1 MLDGTRMSIFQ
12 KIFSED
18 FNRIYHSGCEVLYT
32 VQLPGVLA
40 STSTCS
46 THCTLHI
53 RWFITGLDRCRYRY
67 VYTVDQKGKLYPFN
81 NSKFYKNKIQ
91 WAPFSILVHRERT
104 TVEGGDFTISSIS
117 VPSKLGNP
125 LPLCFLIYFWFWS
138 QAGFICYLHFA
149 HTWTWTHN
157 TRESGEVRFEI
168 WGVCSVKR
176 HD

>member
-32 VQLPGVLA
+32 VQLPGTGNKMVHGVLA

-53 RWFITGLDRCRYRY
+53 RWFITGLDRYRYRY

-91 WAPFSILVHRERT
+91 
-104 TVEGGDFTISSIS
+104 
-117 VPSKLGNP
+117 
-125 LPLCFLIYFWFWS
+125 
-138 QAGFICYLHFA
+138 
-149 HTWTWTHN
+149 
-157 TRESGEVRFEI
+157 
-168 WGVCSVKR
+168 
-176 HD
+176 

>member
-1 MLDGTRMSIFQ
+1 MSIFQ

-91 WAPFSILVHRERT
+91 
-104 TVEGGDFTISSIS
+104 
-117 VPSKLGNP
+117 
-125 LPLCFLIYFWFWS
+125 
-138 QAGFICYLHFA
+138 
-149 HTWTWTHN
+149 
-157 TRESGEVRFEI
+157 
-168 WGVCSVKR
+168 
-176 HD
+176 